1 MPENSQSFIETKYRK
16 IVTEIPVPESFELFK
31 ELESKESRSMHGQLP
46 IVWDRADGFQI
57 FDRWGNKWIDFTSTI
72 FLANAG
78 HGNKRIIEGMKNVIE
93 KPLLHSY
100 TYFNYE
106 RYNFVNYLIDNTPD
120 NFEKVY
126 LVSAGTEA
134 TEAALKL
141 MRLNGL
147 KEKKKRG
154 IIISFSGSWHGRTI
168 GAQTMSGNESAKE
181 WIGSHDP
188 NIFHLPFP
196 YPWTVNEKESDAYF
210 YETMSN
216 LIKKHKIDASTDIC
230 GFMIETYQGWGAI
243 FYPKDYI
250 NALKKFAD
258 ENKILIAFDEIQS
271 GFGRTGK
278 LFGYM
283 HYDIIP
289 DLITCG
295 KGISSS
301 LPLSAVLGSKKL
313 LDLPDVGSMSSTHS
327 ANPLSCIAGHAN
339 LQSIIEDNLVENS
352 KLLGNV
358 MFKKLD
364 DIKSKFSSVL
374 KYILGHGLVAGL
386 IFMDND
392 NNPLGEF
399 CNKVCDL
406 ALKRGLLVVRTGRE
420 SIKLAPPLVITEEA
434 LIEGLDVLESCI
446 LDVLNGEEQKK

>member
-1 MPENSQSFIETKYRK
+1 MPVNNQSFIETKYRK
-16 IVTEIPVPESFELFK
+16 IVTKIPVPESFELFK

-57 FDRWGNKWIDFTSTI
+57 YDRWGNKWIDFTSTI

-106 RYNFVNYLIDNTPD
+106 RYNFVKYLIDNTPD

-168 GAQTMSGNESAKE
+168 GAQTMSGNEGAKE

-196 YPWTVNEKESDAYF
+196 YPWAINDAESSEYF
-210 YETMSN
+210 DKTMNS
-216 LIKKHKIDASTDIC
+216 LMEKHKIDASSDIC

-243 FYPKDYI
+243 FYPTNYI
-250 NALKKFAD
+250 HALKKFAKK
-258 ENKILIAFDEIQS
+258 NKILIAFDEIQS

-283 HYDIIP
+283 HYDITP

-339 LQSIIEDNLVENS
+339 LQSIIEDNLVQKS
-352 KLLGNV
+352 DDLGKV
-358 MFKKLD
+358 MFKKLNS
-364 DIKSKFSSVL
+364 IKTSHSKVL

-386 IFMDND
+386 IFMDD
-392 NNPLGEF
+392 KLNPLSEL
-399 CNKVCDL
+399 CNHICDL
-406 ALKRGLLVVRTGRE
+406 ALKKGLLVVRTGRE
-420 SIKLAPPLVITEEA
+420 SIKLAPPLVISEDA
-434 LIEGLDVLESCI
+434 LNEGLDVLEECI
-446 LDVLNGEEQKK
+446 KLSSQELNMS